1 MKRPLLENI
10 LTSFLSFPSYPPQV
24 SNSLNCGEE
33 FLHLPLAAEM
43 GVSWLRQLLSGLS
56 VKNSDGKNLT
66 KCCLARC
73 GSFVPIVLLS
83 LSSVFSGVFCDDST
97 MASVPIG
104 FEVNAFDR
112 DKVWVSENGVF
123 AFGFLEVDG
132 DGDNEYMVGIMYN
145 LGDKASNLPIWTVG
159 SGIRVPENSTFRFA
173 MDGRLVLINNYSRIA
188 LWSSNTSNLGV
199 QKASLLDN
207 GNLVLLSSKDEVAW
221 ESFSSPTNTLLPGQS
236 IRYPQNLRALP
247 TRLISSYY
255 NLVIRQD
262 GGLALVWEHNVT
274 YWKSPIGSKEARFD
288 FSGVFGLYDD
298 RDKIVWSVSPKDLG
312 DPSTR
317 FRHLRIDRDGNLR
330 IYSWDGD
337 SRGWKA
343 VWQAVKDQCSVFG
356 SCGSYSVCVYN
367 SSAPVCDCLF
377 FDSLES
383 GISSSPALVS
393 GGVGCKK
400 MADLRNCRMNT
411 SILVLKQTVLYG
423 LYPSQD
429 LEMQLSEAA
438 CREYCVNDSTC
449 IAATS
454 INDGSGR
461 CTIKQTMFI
470 SGYKNPYIHAV
481 SFMKVC
487 SVPLAVPT
495 QNARRHG
502 SPELS
507 SPPAARGSWRWLVG
521 AITVV
526 VLLTVLVTLSFQVLV
541 FGLLYCR
548 RKMKV
553 RTRIPFGKDAH
564 MNPHYSVL
572 IRLSFEEIKEL
583 TNNFANQIGTSVF
596 RGVLPNKTPIVA
608 KILKDVIV
616 SEKEFRVKVTMLSGT
631 HHRNLVS
638 VKGFCFEAG
647 NKCLIY
653 EYVQNGSLEKWLFG
667 SKEDQ
672 KQRVWDQKKCD
683 IALGVARGLAYLHS
697 ECRKCITHG
706 NLKLGNVLLDENMNP
721 KLTDFGLEEF
731 LAPQGGASSS
741 SESPSERDIYMLG
754 EMLLQ
759 IVSCKRDVVG
769 ENMDRIV
776 EQLEQDD
783 DLEAMERI
791 ARISFWCMQHQPFL
805 RPSIGEVVK
814 VLEGTLSVDRAPSH
828 LGPRQHD
835 MQGVEEIEAEE
846 C

>member
-1 MKRPLLENI
+1 
-10 LTSFLSFPSYPPQV
+10 
-24 SNSLNCGEE
+24 
-33 FLHLPLAAEM
+33 M
-43 GVSWLRQLLSGLS
+43 GVSWLLRQQLTGLTAKKSG
-56 VKNSDGKNLT
+56 GKNLT
-66 KCCLARC
+66 KCCLTRC
-73 GSFVPIVLLS
+73 SCVPIMLLF
-83 LSSVFSGVFCDDST
+83 LCSVFCGVFCDDST

-132 DGDNEYMVGIMYN
+132 DGGDEYMVGIMYN
-145 LGDKASNLPIWTVG
+145 LGDKAANLPVWTVG
-159 SGIRVPENSTFRFA
+159 SGIRVPVNSTFRFA
-173 MDGRLVLINNYSRIA
+173 MDGRLVLINNYSRTT

-199 QKASLLDN
+199 QKANLLDS
-207 GNLVLLSSKDEVAW
+207 GNLVLLSSKDEVVW
-221 ESFSSPTNTLLPGQS
+221 DSFGSPTNTLLPGQS
-236 IRYPQNLRALP
+236 IHFPQNLRALP
-247 TRLISSYY
+247 TRLIASYY

-262 GGLALVWEHNVT
+262 GELALVWEYNVT
-274 YWKSPIGSKEARFD
+274 YWKSPVGSKEARFD
-288 FSGVFGLYDD
+288 SNGVLGLYDGSG
-298 RDKIVWSVSPKDLG
+298 KVVWSVSPEDLG

-337 SRGWKA
+337 SRGWRA

-356 SCGSYSVCVYN
+356 SCGSYSVCGYN
-367 SSAPVCDCLF
+367 SSAPMCDCLF
-377 FDSLES
+377 SDSLES
-383 GISSSPALVS
+383 GVGGSPALVS

-400 MADLRNCRMNT
+400 MTDLGNCRMNT

-423 LYPSQD
+423 LYPSHD
-429 LEMQLSEAA
+429 LEMPLSEAA

-454 INDGSGR
+454 MNDGSGQ
-461 CTIKQTMFI
+461 CTIKQTTFI
-470 SGYKNPYIHAV
+470 SGYKTPDIHAV
-481 SFMKVC
+481 SFLKVC

-495 QNARRHG
+495 DQGSRRHG
-502 SPELS
+502 STEPG
-507 SPPAARGSWRWLVG
+507 SPPAGRGSGRWLVG
-521 AITVV
+521 AIAVV
-526 VLLTVLVTLSFQVLV
+526 VLLTVLVILSFQVLV
-541 FGLLYCR
+541 FGLLYR
-548 RKMKV
+548 RRRIKV
-553 RTRIPFGKDAH
+553 RTRIPFGKDAQ

-616 SEKEFRVKVTMLSGT
+616 SEKEFRVKVTTLSGT

-653 EYVQNGSLEKWLFG
+653 EYVPNGSLEKWLFG

-672 KQRVWDQKKCD
+672 KQRVWHQRKRD

-697 ECRKCITHG
+697 ECQKCIAHG
-706 NLKLGNVLLDENMNP
+706 NLKLENVLLDENMNP

-731 LAPQGGASSS
+731 LVPPSSS
-741 SESPSERDIYMLG
+741 PESPSERDIYMLG

-759 IVSCKRDVVG
+759 IVTCRRDVGG
-769 ENMDRIV
+769 ENVDGIV

-783 DLEAMERI
+783 DLERI
-791 ARISFWCMQHQPFL
+791 ARISFWCMQDQPFL

-814 VLEGTLSVDRAPSH
+814 VLEGTLSVDRPPSRS
-828 LGPRQHD
+828 GPRHHHHRR
-835 MQGVEEIEAEE
+835 GVEEEIEAE

>member
-1 MKRPLLENI
+1 
-10 LTSFLSFPSYPPQV
+10 
-24 SNSLNCGEE
+24 
-33 FLHLPLAAEM
+33 M
-43 GVSWLRQLLSGLS
+43 GVSWLRQLLLLSGLS
-56 VKNSDGKNLT
+56 AKNSYGKNLR
-66 KCCLARC
+66 KCCLTRC
-73 GSFVPIVLLS
+73 SSCVPILL
-83 LSSVFSGVFCDDST
+83 LFLLSVFSGVICDDST

-112 DKVWVSENGVF
+112 DKGWVSKNGVF

-145 LGDKASNLPIWTVG
+145 LGDKAANLPVWTVG
-159 SGIRVPENSTFRFA
+159 SGIRVPANSTFRFA
-173 MDGRLVLINNYSRIA
+173 MDGRLVLINNYSRIT

-199 QKASLLDN
+199 QKANLLDN
-207 GNLVLLSSKDEVAW
+207 GNLVLLGSKDEVVW

-236 IRYPQNLRALP
+236 ILFPQNLRALP

-255 NLVIRQD
+255 NLLIRQD

-274 YWKSPIGSKEARFD
+274 YWKTPVGSKRASFD
-288 FSGVFGLYDD
+288 SSGVLGLYDD
-298 RDKIVWSVSPKDLG
+298 SDTVVWSVSPKDLG

-343 VWQAVKDQCSVFG
+343 VWQAVRDQCSVFG
-356 SCGSYSVCVYN
+356 VCGSYSVCGYN
-367 SSAPVCDCLF
+367 STAPVCDCLF
-377 FDSLES
+377 SDSLES
-383 GISSSPALVS
+383 GVVSAS

-400 MADLRNCRMNT
+400 MADLGNCRMNT
-411 SILVLKQTVLYG
+411 SMLVLRQTVLYG
-423 LYPSQD
+423 LYPSHD
-429 LEMQLSEAA
+429 LEMPLSEAA
-438 CREYCVNDSTC
+438 CKEYCVNDSTC

-454 INDGSGR
+454 MNDGSGR
-461 CTIKQTMFI
+461 CTIKQTTFI
-470 SGYKNPYIHAV
+470 SGYKTPNIHAV
-481 SFMKVC
+481 SFLKVC

-495 QNARRHG
+495 QNTRRHG
-502 SPELS
+502 STESS
-507 SPPAARGSWRWLVG
+507 SPPAGRGSGRWLVG
-521 AITVV
+521 AIAVV
-526 VLLTVLVTLSFQVLV
+526 VLLTVLVILSFQVLV
-541 FGLLYCR
+541 FGLLYRR

-553 RTRIPFGKDAH
+553 RTRIPFGKDAQ

-583 TNNFANQIGTSVF
+583 TNNFTDQIGTSVF

-616 SEKEFRVKVTMLSGT
+616 SEKEFRVKVTTLSGT

-653 EYVQNGSLEKWLFG
+653 EHVPNGSLEKWLF
-667 SKEDQ
+667 KDQ
-672 KQRVWDQKKCD
+672 KQRVLHQKKLD

-697 ECRKCITHG
+697 ECQKCISHG
-706 NLKLGNVLLDENMNP
+706 NLKLENVLLDENMNP

-731 LAPQGGASSS
+731 LAPPSSS

-759 IVSCKRDVVG
+759 IVTLKRDIAG
-769 ENMDRIV
+769 ENVDRIV
-776 EQLEQDD
+776 EQLELEQDD

-791 ARISFWCMQHQPFL
+791 ARISFWCMQQQPFL

-814 VLEGTLSVDRAPSH
+814 VLEGTLSVDRPPSRS
-828 LGPRQHD
+828 GPRRD
-835 MQGVEEIEAEE
+835 GRQGVEEIEAEE
-846 C
+846 W